1 MDFPEQLS
9 SMMTSLSSLLTQQV
23 QLVHSFRSLSNKE
36 RSTLVPI
43 VTKITARWRQMEFCI
58 LCAKSRQNEK
68 SSALCSM
75 NVNIVSRIFS

>member
-23 QLVHSFRSLSNKE
+23 QLVHSFRSLSNKG

-43 VTKITARWRQMEFCI
+43 VPKITARWRQMDSF
-58 LCAKSRQNEK
+58 LFSVQNLVK
-68 SSALCSM
+68 MKGVLHYVA
-75 NVNIVSRIFS
+75 